1 MKVEEDVD
9 DGNSTTIPLVS
20 RNFNVLYMYPF
31 LLINLYFI
39 QELEK
44 SSLKP
49 ESFLRSH
56 ESLQIKH
63 SWYFRDG
70 SQQFRDEDE
79 ENSGLR
85 LEFLNEE
92 TIEKEVHDEVHD
104 LPFQICLFYHVP
116 KILLA

>member
-1 MKVEEDVD
+1 M
-9 DGNSTTIPLVS
+9 LC
-20 RNFNVLYMYPF
+20 MYPF
-31 LLINLYFI
+31 LLINLYFM
-39 QELEK
+39 QELEE
-44 SSLKP
+44 SSPKA
-49 ESFLRSH
+49 ESSLRSH

-79 ENSGLR
+79 ELGGLR

-92 TIEKEVHDEVHD
+92 TIEMDVHDEVHDQKVNCLFGLAFLD

-116 KILLA
+116 VTLAS